1 MRFNIYK
8 LQKAVTTT
16 DEIGQDIES
25 WLDVEDIEVSISNK
39 MFSNIEG
46 DILYRRYTPSGITT
60 YKKFDLKTKYRLYS
74 VSHTYKIESFVLESR
89 LTQLQLKE
97 CVLND

>member
-16 DEIGQDIES
+16 DEIGQDIYT
-25 WLDVEDIEVSISNK
+25 WQDIEDIEVSISNK
-39 MFSNIEG
+39 MYSNIEG
-46 DILYRRYTPSGITT
+46 DILYRKYAPVGITT
-60 YKKFDLKTKYRLYS
+60 YKSFDFKSSYRLHSAEHVYE
-74 VSHTYKIESFVLESR
+74 IESFILESR

-97 CVLND
+97 CVVDD